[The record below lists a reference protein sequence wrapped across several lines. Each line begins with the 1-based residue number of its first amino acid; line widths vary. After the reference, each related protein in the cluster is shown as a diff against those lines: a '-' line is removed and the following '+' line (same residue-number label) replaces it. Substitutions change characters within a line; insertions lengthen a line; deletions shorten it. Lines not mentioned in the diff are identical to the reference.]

1 MSGAQAEATAGAPPG
16 AAANAKP
23 RRALVTGASGFV
35 GAALTRRLLADGWEV
50 HLLLRASSAAD
61 ALPPQAHVHRLDGST
76 LQLLDIMR
84 AAAPD
89 VVFHLASLFLAAH
102 KPEDVERLVN
112 ANLLFGTQLV
122 EAMAACGV
130 KKLVNTGTSWEHYE
144 DHPYNPVCLYAA
156 TKAAFTAL
164 LHFYTEVHQLRVV
177 TLKLFDT
184 YGAGDTR
191 PKVLN
196 LLKRVANE
204 GTSLGMSPGGQLVD
218 LVYIDDVL
226 DAFVLAAGQL
236 DTQANAIEE
245 YGVSSG
251 KPLPLKDIAAL
262 YARVSG
268 KPLNIEWG
276 GRPYREREVM
286 VPWHSYRS
294 VPGWQP
300 KVALAEGLALFHNT

>member
-1 MSGAQAEATAGAPPG
+1 MSAPTSAAP
-16 AAANAKP
+16 AAAGP

-35 GAALTRRLLADGWEV
+35 GAALVRRLLAEGWEV
-50 HLLLRASSAAD
+50 HVLLRASSSAAGL
-61 ALPPQAHVHRLDGST
+61 APQARQHRHDGST
-76 LQLLDIMR
+76 LQLIDIMR
-84 AAAPD
+84 TAAPQ

-102 KPEDVERLVN
+102 QPQDVERLIN
-112 ANLLFGTQLV
+112 ANLLFSTQLA

-130 KKLVNTGTSWEHYE
+130 RQLVNTGTSWEHYE
-144 DHPYNPVCLYAA
+144 DAPYNPVCLYAA
-156 TKAAFTAL
+156 TKAAFAAL
-164 LHFYTEVHQLRVV
+164 LRYYVEVHGLRVV

-204 GTSLGMSPGGQLVD
+204 GMALAMSPGEQLVD

-226 DAFVLAAGQL
+226 DAYLLACGQL
-236 DTQANAIEE
+236 ATQARPMEE

-251 KPLPLKDIAAL
+251 QPLPLKDIAAL
-262 YARVSG
+262 YAQVSG
-268 KPLNIEWG
+268 KPLAIDWG

-286 VPWHSYRS
+286 VPWHSYRGL
-294 VPGWQP
+294 PGWRP
-300 KVALAEGLALFHNT
+300 RVTLAEGLALFHHG

>member
-1 MSGAQAEATAGAPPG
+1 MSA
-16 AAANAKP
+16 
-23 RRALVTGASGFV
+23 RRALVTGASGFI

-50 HLLLRASSAAD
+50 HVLLRESSSDAGLPAS
-61 ALPPQAHVHRLDGST
+61 PQLHLHRHDGGT
-76 LQLLDIMR
+76 LQLIEIMR
-84 AAAPD
+84 AAAPEA
-89 VVFHLASLFLAAH
+89 VFHLASLFLAAH
-102 KPEDVERLVN
+102 KPEDIERLIN
-112 ANLLFGTQLV
+112 ANLLFSTQLV
-122 EAMAACGV
+122 EAMSVCGV
-130 KKLVNTGTSWEHYE
+130 RKLVNTGTSWEHYE
-144 DHPYNPVCLYAA
+144 DAAYNPVCLYAA
-156 TKAAFTAL
+156 TKQAFNAL
-164 LHFYTEVHQLRVV
+164 LRYYVEVSGLRVV

-204 GTSLGMSPGGQLVD
+204 GTSLGMSPGEQLVD

-226 DAFVLAAGQL
+226 DAFMLAYQQMDA
-236 DTQANAIEE
+236 QANPMED

-262 YARVSG
+262 YAQVSG

-286 VPWHSYRS
+286 VPWQSYRT

-300 KVALAEGLALFHNT
+300 KVDLAQGLALFHTA

>member
-1 MSGAQAEATAGAPPG
+1 MSASVHASSGSM
-16 AAANAKP
+16 
-23 RRALVTGASGFV
+23 RRALITGASGFV
-35 GAALTRRLLADGWEV
+35 GAALARRLLADGWEV
-50 HLLLRASSAAD
+50 HLLLREGSSTAT
-61 ALPPQAHVHRLDGST
+61 LPPQATLHRHDGST

-84 AAAPD
+84 AAAPQ
-89 VVFHLASLFLAAH
+89 VVFHLASLFLATH
-102 KPEDVERLVN
+102 QPQDVERLIHS
-112 ANLLFGTQLV
+112 NLLFSTQLV

-130 KKLVNTGTSWEHYE
+130 RKLVNTGTSWEHYQ
-144 DHPYNPVCLYAA
+144 DQAYNPVCLYAA

-164 LHFYTEVHQLRVV
+164 LRYYVEVHGLRVV

-196 LLKRVANE
+196 LLKRIANE
-204 GTSLGMSPGGQLVD
+204 GSALGMSPGEQLVD

-226 DAFVLAAGQL
+226 EAFLLACSQL
-236 DTQANAIEE
+236 DTQPQGLEE

-251 KPLPLKDIAAL
+251 KPLPLKEIAAL
-262 YARVSG
+262 YAQVSG
-268 KPLNIEWG
+268 KPLAIDWG

-286 VPWHSYRS
+286 LPWHSYRS

-300 KVALAEGLALFHNT
+300 KIGLAQGLALFHNA

>member
-1 MSGAQAEATAGAPPG
+1 MS
-16 AAANAKP
+16 AAAP

-35 GAALTRRLLADGWEV
+35 GAALVRRLLADGWEV
-50 HLLLRASSAAD
+50 HVLLRESSSTD
-61 ALPPQAHVHRLDGST
+61 GLPSAGPQLQLHRHDGST
-76 LQLLDIMR
+76 RQLIDIMR
-84 AAAPD
+84 AAAPQ
-89 VVFHLASLFLAAH
+89 VVFHLASLFLAPH
-102 KPEDVERLVN
+102 QPQDSERLAN
-112 ANLLFGTQLV
+112 ANLLFSTQLV

-130 KKLVNTGTSWEHYE
+130 RKLVNTGTSWEHYQDE
-144 DHPYNPVCLYAA
+144 AYNPVCLYAA

-164 LHFYTEVHQLRVV
+164 LRYYVEVHGLRVV

-204 GTSLGMSPGGQLVD
+204 GSALAMSPGEQLVD

-226 DAFVLAAGQL
+226 DAFLLACAQL
-236 DTQANAIEE
+236 DTQPRAMEE

-251 KPLPLKDIAAL
+251 QPLPLKQIAAL
-262 YARVSG
+262 YAQVSG

-286 VPWHSYRS
+286 VPWHSYRG

-300 KVALAEGLALFHNT
+300 KVGLAQGLALFHN

>member
-1 MSGAQAEATAGAPPG
+1 MTASSTAQ
-16 AAANAKP
+16 P
-23 RRALVTGASGFV
+23 RRALLTGASGFV
-35 GAALTRRLLADGWEV
+35 GAALTRRLLADGWQV
-50 HLLLRASSAAD
+50 HVLLRDSSSAGT
-61 ALPPQAHVHRLDGST
+61 LPPQAHVHRHDGST
-76 LQLLDIMR
+76 LQLIDIMR
-84 AAAPD
+84 AAAPE

-102 KPEDVERLVN
+102 KPEDVDRLIQS
-112 ANLLFGTQLV
+112 NLLFSTQLV
-122 EAMAACGV
+122 EAMTACGV
-130 KKLVNTGTSWEHYE
+130 QKLVNTGTSWEHYE
-144 DHPYNPVCLYAA
+144 DQAYNPVCLYAA

-164 LHFYTEVHQLRVV
+164 LRYYVEVHPLRVV

-204 GTSLGMSPGGQLVD
+204 GSSLGMSPGEQLVD
-218 LVYIDDVL
+218 LVYIDDVM
-226 DAFVLAAGQL
+226 DAFMLACEQL
-236 DTQANAIEE
+236 ATQAEAIEE

-251 KPLPLKDIAAL
+251 QPLPLKDIAAL
-262 YARVSG
+262 YAQVSG

-300 KVALAEGLALFHNT
+300 KVGLAQGLSLFHYH

>member
-1 MSGAQAEATAGAPPG
+1 MSGGAV
-16 AAANAKP
+16 

-50 HLLLRASSAAD
+50 HLLLREGSSAA
-61 ALPPQAHVHRLDGST
+61 ALPPEGPQLRLHRHDGST
-76 LQLLDIMR
+76 PQLIEIMR
-84 AAAPD
+84 AAAPQA
-89 VVFHLASLFLAAH
+89 VFHLASLFLAAH
-102 KPEDVERLVN
+102 KPEDVDRLIN
-112 ANLLFGTQLV
+112 SNLLFSTQLV
-122 EAMAACGV
+122 EAMAVCGV
-130 KKLVNTGTSWEHYE
+130 KHLVNTGTSWEHYE
-144 DHPYNPVCLYAA
+144 DAAYNPVCLYAA
-156 TKAAFTAL
+156 TKQAFAVL
-164 LHFYTEVHQLRVV
+164 LRYYVEVHGLRVV

-196 LLKRVANE
+196 LLKRVALE
-204 GTSLGMSPGGQLVD
+204 GTSLGMSPGEQLVD

-226 DAFVLAAGQL
+226 DAFMLAYAQL
-236 DTQANAIEE
+236 VDGTQLNAMEE
-245 YGVSSG
+245 YGVSCG
-251 KPLPLKDIAAL
+251 APLPLRDVAAL
-262 YARVSG
+262 YAQVSG

-300 KVALAEGLALFHNT
+300 KVSLAQGLALFHNA

>member
-1 MSGAQAEATAGAPPG
+1 MSGA
-16 AAANAKP
+16 
-23 RRALVTGASGFV
+23 RRALVTGASGFI

-50 HLLLRASSAAD
+50 HVLLRDSSSTGG
-61 ALPPQAHVHRLDGST
+61 LPPAAQLHRHDGST
-76 LQLLDIMR
+76 LQLIDIMR

-102 KPEDVERLVN
+102 QPQDVERLIQ
-112 ANLLFGTQLV
+112 ANLLFSTQLA

-130 KKLVNTGTSWEHYE
+130 RQLVNTGTSWEHYQ
-144 DHPYNPVCLYAA
+144 DAAYNPVCLYAA

-164 LHFYTEVHQLRVV
+164 LRYYVEVHGLRVV

-184 YGAGDTR
+184 YGAGDPR

-196 LLKRVANE
+196 LLKRIANE
-204 GTSLGMSPGGQLVD
+204 GTSLSMSPGEQQVD

-226 DAFVLAAGQL
+226 EAFLLASEQL
-236 DTQANAIEE
+236 ATQAEAIEE

-251 KPLPLKDIAAL
+251 APLPLREIAAL
-262 YARVSG
+262 YAQVSG
-268 KPLNIEWG
+268 KPLAIDWG

-286 VPWHSYRS
+286 LPWHSYRS
-294 VPGWQP
+294 VPGWTP
-300 KVALAEGLALFHNT
+300 KVGLAQGLALFHQA

>member
-1 MSGAQAEATAGAPPG
+1 MSAP
-16 AAANAKP
+16 AMP
-23 RRALVTGASGFV
+23 RRALVTGASGFI
-35 GAALTRRLLADGWEV
+35 GAALTRRLLAEGWEV
-50 HLLLRASSAAD
+50 HLVLRASSSAD
-61 ALPPQAHVHRLDGST
+61 GLPPAGPRLHLHRHDGST
-76 LQLLDIMR
+76 VQLIDIMR

-89 VVFHLASLFLAAH
+89 TVFHLASLFLATHQPA
-102 KPEDVERLVN
+102 DVERLVQ
-112 ANLLFGTQLV
+112 ANLLFSTQLT

-130 KKLVNTGTSWEHYE
+130 RRLINTGTSWEHYQ
-144 DHPYNPVCLYAA
+144 DAAYNPVCLYAA
-156 TKAAFTAL
+156 TKQAFSAIL
-164 LHFYTEVHQLRVV
+164 RFYVEVHGLRVV

-196 LLKRVANE
+196 LLKRIANE
-204 GTSLGMSPGGQLVD
+204 GTSLAMSPGEQLVD

-226 DAFVLAAGQL
+226 DAFLLASAQL
-236 DTQANAIEE
+236 DTQASAMEE

-251 KPLPLKDIAAL
+251 QPLPLRAIAAL
-262 YARVSG
+262 YAQVSG
-268 KPLNIEWG
+268 KPLDISWG

-300 KVALAEGLALFHNT
+300 KVGLAQGLALFHQA